1 MPISIRSACG
11 VAVLF
16 TALPAFSGGQWQTL
30 NIFDPVMRMQAF
42 SVNAPSG
49 WTLAGSMIPGSSC
62 SQNPSPA
69 YRMTSPDGT
78 FGVYLEPRLDW
89 QWSDNNA
96 TRNGQDCMPWTRI
109 SAKQVLAY
117 TIAAAHVG
125 FVSDLDTPE
134 LAAVRANLADLNA
147 KARGSMVFT
156 PDAAAAFVSYEVNGR
171 RIDERMSV
179 LETCSDSRVVPGVF
193 SHQCFAFI
201 RRAWAPAGR
210 LESISQASE
219 DVRKSERFD
228 QQWNQQYNALMTKRI
243 HDLYAGQT
251 QALLAQG
258 QRAQD
263 QRMRAHQEY
272 MGVMQRGAD
281 LRNMRFKEGQYA
293 KRQVTDD
300 RVDFLLDCQRYPDG
314 TAVGNCPNR
323 QTAPRY

>member
-1 MPISIRSACG
+1 MPISVRSASG
-11 VAVLF
+11 IAVLF

-49 WTLAGSMIPGSSC
+49 WTLAGSMIPGPSC
-62 SQNPSPA
+62 SQNPSPV
-69 YRMTSPDGT
+69 YRMTSADGT

-96 TRNGQDCMPWTRI
+96 PRQQDCMPWTRV

-125 FVSDLDTPE
+125 FVRDLENPE
-134 LAAVRANLADLNA
+134 LARVQANNAELNS

-156 PDAAAAFVSYEVNGR
+156 SEAAAALVSYEVNAK
-171 RIDERMSV
+171 RIDERMSIM
-179 LETCSDSRVVPGVF
+179 ETCSDSRIVPGIF
-193 SHQCFAFI
+193 SHQCFVFVS
-201 RRAWAPAGR
+201 RAWAPAGR
-210 LESISQASE
+210 LESMMQDFEAVRQSE
-219 DVRKSERFD
+219 HFD
-228 QQWNQQYNALMTKRI
+228 PPWNQQYNALVSKRI
-243 HDLYAGQT
+243 RDNYAGQT

-263 QRMRAHQEY
+263 QRMRSHQEY
-272 MGVMQRGAD
+272 MASMQRGAD

-300 RVDFLLDCQRYPDG
+300 RVDFLLYCHRFPDG
-314 TAVGNCPNR
+314 TIGNCPNR